1 MASND
6 HCIDS
11 YLSLLTLFM
20 LYEERLLRAAVAG
33 DEDRIGAD
41 LDVAGLFD
49 AAAERLFR
57 QLGVF
62 VPPCEGIAAD
72 VALNQVDPVAVRAAS
87 LFAATNTTP
96 RKRFLASG
104 VCGKKTSFSSSNCTT
119 LRAIVTAAMA
129 VNATVVVIDARRGC
143 IAGMLLLN
151 IIIRSLLYS

>member
-1 MASND
+1 
-6 HCIDS
+6 
-11 YLSLLTLFM
+11 M
-20 LYEERLLRAAVAG
+20 LYEERLLRAAAA
-33 DEDRIGAD
+33 DDKDRIGAD
-41 LDVAGLFD
+41 VDVGGLFD

-143 IAGMLLLN
+143 IAGMLC
-151 IIIRSLLYS
+151 YC